1 MLWTSITYQAYNS
14 DLHIYC
20 LCVLNCIFLHI
31 LMYTFANVCIFL
43 IAYNYI
49 LMAYLVL
56 YINACVSSFTVYA
69 PPGRMSAGGLQIC
82 ESSAAAKH
90 AFVPSLWDL
99 MKNQLLSLQSDMSSL
114 FIYSR
119 PNVKFIQSD
128 PHYGT
133 DEACRDTKFLGE
145 DSGFCRS

>member
-1 MLWTSITYQAYNS
+1 
-14 DLHIYC
+14 
-20 LCVLNCIFLHI
+20 
-31 LMYTFANVCIFL
+31 
-43 IAYNYI
+43 
-49 LMAYLVL
+49 MAYLVL